1 MNLSF
6 LNRIVRYLKKGF
18 RVLEQSREN
27 TEEQRY
33 TISILVPCYNE
44 EGALNLFYERTAAV
58 IDSLQEYDFEIL
70 FVNDGSQD
78 NTLSIMHELHQR
90 DARVSYLNL
99 SRNFGKE
106 IAMIAGIDYLR
117 GDAAIIMD
125 ADLQDPPE
133 LIPKMIYWWQ
143 QGYDDVSAKRSSRAG
158 ETFFKKWTS
167 HTFYRILQHLTDIP
181 IQPDVGDFRLLDRQC
196 LDAVRRMR
204 ESQRYNKGIFSWI
217 GFRKKEILFAR
228 QPRISGRSKWNYWKL
243 LNLAI
248 EGITSFSIAPL
259 RMASFMGCLLALLS
273 ILYMAYIVIRTLLYG
288 GDVPGY
294 PSLVSIIL
302 FIGGIQLLFLGIIG
316 EYLGRIF
323 NESKCRPLYFVKDY
337 NGRCENNRIR
347 KE

>member
-1 MNLSF
+1 M
-6 LNRIVRYLKKGF
+6 
-18 RVLEQSREN
+18 EQSREN
-27 TEEQRY
+27 IEKQRN

-44 EGALNLFYERTAAV
+44 ESALRLFYVRTAEV
-58 IDSLQEYDFEIL
+58 IDELKEYDFEIL

-78 NTLSIMHELHQR
+78 GTLSIMQELHQR
-90 DARVSYLNL
+90 DSRVSYLDL

-106 IAMIAGIDYLR
+106 IAVIAGIDYLH

-133 LIPKMIYWWQ
+133 LISEMIHWWQ

-158 ETFFKKWTS
+158 ESFFKKWTS
-167 HTFYRILQHLTDIP
+167 HTFYRVLQHLTDIP
-181 IQPDVGDFRLLDRQC
+181 IQPDVGDFRLLDKQC
-196 LDAVRRMR
+196 LDAVRLMR

-217 GFRKKEILFAR
+217 GFRKKEILFDRQAR
-228 QPRISGRSKWNYWKL
+228 VSGKSKWNYWKL

-248 EGITSFSIAPL
+248 EGITSYSIAPL
-259 RMASFMGCLLALLS
+259 RVASFMGVLLSALS
-273 ILYMAYIVIRTLLYG
+273 ILYMAYIVIRTLIYG

-294 PSLVSIIL
+294 PSLISIIL

-337 NGRCENNRIR
+337 NGSTIKNRIKR
-347 KE
+347 G